1 MSSPTRS
8 QIHELIG
15 SLTESELT
23 SLLEA
28 ARVALADGEIA
39 AQIADSMD
47 ISDSDLSAMQDCL
60 HSILKG

>member
-1 MSSPTRS
+1 MSSTEHKKM
-8 QIHELIG
+8 HELVG

-39 AQIADSMD
+39 AQIVESMD
-47 ISDSDLSAMQDCL
+47 ISDSELSAMQDRL
-60 HSILKG
+60 HKLLKG

>member
-1 MSSPTRS
+1 MNSPTRS

-23 SLLEA
+23 SLLEV
-28 ARVALADGEIA
+28 ARVALADGDIT

-47 ISDSDLSAMQDCL
+47 ISDSDLSAMQDRL

>member
-1 MSSPTRS
+1 MNSPTQS

-28 ARVALADGEIA
+28 ARVALADGDIA

-47 ISDSDLSAMQDCL
+47 ISDSDLSAMQDRL

>member
-1 MSSPTRS
+1 MNSPTRS

-23 SLLEA
+23 SLLEV
-28 ARVALADGEIA
+28 ARVALADGDIT

-47 ISDSDLSAMQDCL
+47 ISDSDLSAMQDSL